1 MVCTGLAERIKR
13 DARKNALDNT
23 NRNIFS
29 NMLPPLLYPNHPANL
44 AAVQARHRHP
54 DDPVHRYEPAC
65 HQRARM
71 QGREEGYAFAMDRMG
86 EFSEVI

>member
-13 DARKNALDNT
+13 DARKNALDNA
-23 NRNIFS
+23 NRDIFS

-44 AAVQARHRHP
+44 AAVQARRRY
-54 DDPVHRYEPAC
+54 DPVGPYESAC

-71 QGREEGYAFAMDRMG
+71 QGRREGYALAVDRMG
-86 EFSEVI
+86 MCYELT

>member
-13 DARKNALDNT
+13 DARKNAPDNA

-29 NMLPPLLYPNHPANL
+29 NMLPPLFYPNHPANL

-54 DDPVHRYEPAC
+54 YEPAC

-71 QGREEGYAFAMDRMG
+71 QGREEGYALAVDRMG